1 MASDVRTELLVDLER
16 LLRRRNRLRLDGD
29 WAALAVR
36 TLPAARVRMLCVYR
50 RGTQVMFAVSALADG
65 FSKFVEDSDWHIVQ
79 RAEPIDID
87 PQLVQA
93 LEAAEP
99 VSFSDKD
106 GRHRTLFKLMRKDQ
120 LEKFVDVTTF
130 APLTTSQMAMTHA
143 MIAVHRQQ
151 LELLDYSEL
160 DTLTGLLN
168 RKTFD
173 EQVLQF
179 VGESRPVD
187 DVSLNTTQP
196 LRRRTLRAGAHHWL
210 AVLDIDHFKRINDQF
225 GHLIGD
231 EILILL
237 GQLLA
242 RGFRLQDKLFR
253 FGGEEFVVLLRAVTE
268 ADIQGVLDRF
278 RRQVADHVFPQ
289 VGQVTV
295 SIGYTKIEST
305 DLPTVV
311 IDHADSAL
319 YYVKRNGRNAV
330 CCYEQLIKQGKIAVV
345 SGQED
350 VELF

>member
-1 MASDVRTELLVDLER
+1 MER

-36 TLPAARVRMLCVYR
+36 TLPAARVRMLCLYR
-50 RGTQVMFAVSALADG
+50 RGPQIIFSVSALADG

-79 RAEPIDID
+79 RAEPIEID

-93 LEAAEP
+93 LQSQAASTFAE
-99 VSFSDKD
+99 KD
-106 GRHRTLFKLMRKDQ
+106 GRYRTLFKLVRRDQ
-120 LEKFVDVTTF
+120 IEKFIDVTTF
-130 APLTTSQMAMTHA
+130 APLPESQVAMMLA

-179 VGESRPVD
+179 VGESRPAD
-187 DVSLNTTQP
+187 DSSLNITQP
-196 LRRRTLRAGAHHWL
+196 LKRRTLKAGAHHWL
-210 AVLDIDHFKRINDQF
+210 AVLDIDHFKPINDQF

-237 GQLLA
+237 GQMLG

-253 FGGEEFVVLLRAVTE
+253 FGGEEFVVLLRAVT
-268 ADIQGVLDRF
+268 DTDVHNVLDRF
-278 RRQVADHVFPQ
+278 RRQVEETVFPQ
-289 VGQVTV
+289 AGQVTV
-295 SIGYTKIEST
+295 SVGYTRIEST

-319 YYVKRNGRNAV
+319 YCVKRNGRNAV
-330 CCYEQLIKQGKIAVV
+330 CCYEQLIKEGKITAV
-345 SGQED
+345 SEQED